1 MATTMSLPMAV
12 RKHLSLPDETAMG
25 LMKQIRELSDKD
37 KDDLVGYFN
46 AQGIEVERA
55 AKTA

>member
-1 MATTMSLPMAV
+1 MAIRKYLALPG
-12 RKHLSLPDETAMG
+12 EGAMG
-25 LMKQIRELSDKD
+25 IMKQIRELTDKD

-46 AQGIEVERA
+46 AQGIAVERT